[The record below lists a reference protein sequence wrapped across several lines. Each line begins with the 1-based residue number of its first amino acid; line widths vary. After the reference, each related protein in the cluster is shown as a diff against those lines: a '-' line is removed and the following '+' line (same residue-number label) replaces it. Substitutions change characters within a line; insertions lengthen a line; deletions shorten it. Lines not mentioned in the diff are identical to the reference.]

1 MGQALKW
8 PLNRGASV
16 PASGSLAGTARPLAR
31 ILKLS
36 AWSDHTIEND

>member
-8 PLNRGASV
+8 PLNHEASV
-16 PASGSLAGTARPLAR
+16 PAGGSLAGTARQLAR

-36 AWSDHTIEND
+36 AWCDHTIEND